1 METKTYIYVYV
12 YVYIYIYIYAYHH
25 LIQQVFPSPV
35 SCRRNPEE
43 YSFVLRPPPGGVGGR
58 YSQQWSSI
66 RTEKPVGKSRV
77 RAGGRGGATAFPPAP
92 SPGKGMLYH
101 QVPVSFP
108 SSLSSFALSTCLP
121 PHLQRV
127 EGWAPCVGAEQSE
140 PFGLKNLQS
149 HLTQPRDL
157 SAPPSH
163 PSWLQQSWAWWPLL
177 VPSFLDRVS
186 SPGFTLPSYTHPTPL
201 PHTPKQSSLQELSCG

>member
-1 METKTYIYVYV
+1 MGAGTHSNG
-12 YVYIYIYIYAYHH
+12 AASGPQS
-25 LIQQVFPSPV
+25 LWG
-35 SCRRNPEE
+35 NPGSELVAGE
-43 YSFVLRPPPGGVGGR
+43 GRLLFLLPPP
-58 YSQQWSSI
+58 Q
-66 RTEKPVGKSRV
+66 
-77 RAGGRGGATAFPPAP
+77 ARGCFTTRCPSLFLPPFQVLLSPPA
-92 SPGKGMLYH
+92 
-101 QVPVSFP
+101 
-108 SSLSSFALSTCLP
+108 P

-127 EGWAPCVGAEQSE
+127 KGWAPCVGAEQSE